1 MLLTSSQPDLSPSQ
15 TQELKQIL
23 SQFSNI
29 FSTKPGNTQ
38 LADFFSTETTPESPI
53 TLKPY
58 KIPIGLEEQCQL
70 RNLIEDGIIESSNSE
85 WAFPAIPVRKKDGGI
100 RIVIDYRKLNAVTRK
115 LPFYMPTI
123 EEVIGKLGKARY
135 FSKVDLTKGFHQI
148 PISQE
153 SMDKTSF
160 VASFGKFRYRQ
171 LD

>member
-1 MLLTSSQPDLSPSQ
+1 
-15 TQELKQIL
+15 
-23 SQFSNI
+23 
-29 FSTKPGNTQ
+29 
-38 LADFFSTETTPESPI
+38 
-53 TLKPY
+53 
-58 KIPIGLEEQCQL
+58 
-70 RNLIEDGIIESSNSE
+70 
-85 WAFPAIPVRKKDGGI
+85 
-100 RIVIDYRKLNAVTRK
+100 
-115 LPFYMPTI
+115 MPTI

>member
-85 WAFPAIPVRKKDGGI
+85 WAFPAIPVRKKDGG
-100 RIVIDYRKLNAVTRK
+100 RL
-115 LPFYMPTI
+115 
-123 EEVIGKLGKARY
+123 
-135 FSKVDLTKGFHQI
+135 
-148 PISQE
+148 
-153 SMDKTSF
+153 
-160 VASFGKFRYRQ
+160 
-171 LD
+171 